1 MTIHFNMDPKVIRVG
16 GRKAP
21 AMTIEQL
28 QQLIAAACTQE
39 ARDENGD
46 INDVKDSVEYTL
58 AQAFES
64 DPSEKH
70 PFQKAVSD
78 WKVEC
83 SRENILMLEFKMGN
97 NGVPFGWM
105 LCGGDCEI
113 PVYGMLYW
121 DGKAFRIYIPTY
133 GNPFDAKNKTTLLP
147 DIIDLGSLPSAN
159 NLGPFPCTKDGVFVC
174 LSFNSDEEFE
184 EIMPYIEVNEEACK
198 EDFNRRVVS
207 TGQATDTEFES
218 WLKKVSKAAKRYD
231 ECY

>member
-1 MTIHFNMDPKVIRVG
+1 MPIHFNMDPKVMRVG

-21 AMTIEQL
+21 AMSIEQL

-46 INDVKDSVEYTL
+46 INDVKDSVAYTL

-64 DPSEKH
+64 DPDEKH
-70 PFQKAVSD
+70 PFQKAASD

-83 SRENILMLEFKMGN
+83 SQENILMLEFEMSN

-105 LCGGDCEI
+105 LCGGDWEI

-121 DGKAFRIYIPTY
+121 DGKAFRSYVPTY
-133 GNPFDAKNKTTLLP
+133 GNTFDANKKEALLH
-147 DIIDLGSLPSAN
+147 DIVG
-159 NLGPFPCTKDGVFVC
+159 LGPFPCTKDGSFVN
-174 LSFNSDEEFE
+174 LTFSSEDDLR
-184 EIMPYIEVNEEACK
+184 EILPYVEVNEEACK

-207 TGQATDTEFES
+207 TGQATDAEFES

-231 ECY
+231 ECH